1 VFNEEGVIISR
12 ELGDTPHRVLDGG
25 TPDYLR
31 QKLIREFQE
40 GSLPIIIS
48 KPKLLGFGMN
58 FQADCA
64 MKFSDWTD
72 SFEQQYQLSG
82 GWFDTG
88 RQRTSGSISRLCAS
102 WKAHSGKTC
111 KGSKRPLKSKAALQE
126 KYYLEAIGDS
136 LTKNGYGGLP
146 RSIISSDG
154 LLSDVEAFQS
164 MSE

>member
-1 VFNEEGVIISR
+1 LDVFNEEGVIISR

-82 GWFDTG
+82 GWYG
-88 RQRTSGSISRLCAS
+88 Q
-102 WKAHSGKTC
+102 
-111 KGSKRPLKSKAALQE
+111 
-126 KYYLEAIGDS
+126 
-136 LTKNGYGGLP
+136 TKNVRIHIAIVRELEGSQWENLQRKQAAFEEQGRAAGEV
-146 RSIISSDG
+146 
-154 LLSDVEAFQS
+154 LLGSNRRFTYQKRLWWFAKVHHLQ
-164 MSE
+164 